1 MLANNNNYM
10 AFNNFIEMPEFPY
23 KIIKVLLTD
32 TSKESEDF
40 WKLLKYT
47 DIDALKKDN
56 LTLKEK
62 QALVWQGESV
72 EQNFN
77 VFLKPMIGSAM
88 DTADAQTQ
96 LRLYRYN
103 TIPTNQYEATICF
116 EADFITN
123 EKTSLVRRD
132 KILCERTD
140 VMESLFLSVMNG
152 RDIEIGSGVFQF
164 NRELSRSCNSQLNIG
179 NSKSFYGRSLILAL
193 TFISAESGDGC
204 G

>member
-1 MLANNNNYM
+1 MLANENNYM
-10 AFNNFIEMPEFPY
+10 AFNNFSEMPDLPY
-23 KIIKVLLTD
+23 KIIEVLLTD
-32 TSKESEDF
+32 TSQDAEDF

-47 DIDALKKDN
+47 EVNALKQKN

-62 QALVWQGESV
+62 KAMIWQGESI

-77 VFLKPMIGSAM
+77 VFLKPLIGSAM
-88 DTADAQTQ
+88 DSAEAQTQ

-103 TIPTNQYEATICF
+103 TVPTTQFEAIVCF
-116 EADFITN
+116 EADFVTN
-123 EKTSLVRRD
+123 EKTSLVRRN

-140 VMESLFLSVMNG
+140 VMEALFLSVMNG

-193 TFISAESGDGC
+193 QFVGADNGGGC

>member
-1 MLANNNNYM
+1 MLANENNYM
-10 AFNNFIEMPEFPY
+10 AFNNFSEMPYFPY
-23 KIIKVLLTD
+23 KIIEVLLTD
-32 TSKESEDF
+32 TSQDAEDF

-47 DIDALKKDN
+47 EVNALKQKN

-62 QALVWQGESV
+62 KAMIWQGESI

-77 VFLKPMIGSAM
+77 VFLKPLIGSAM
-88 DTADAQTQ
+88 DSAEAQTQ

-103 TIPTNQYEATICF
+103 TIPTTQFEAIVCF
-116 EADFITN
+116 EADFVTN
-123 EKTSLVRRD
+123 EKTSLVRRN

-140 VMESLFLSVMNG
+140 VMEALFLSVMNG

-193 TFISAESGDGC
+193 QFVGADSGGGC

>member
-1 MLANNNNYM
+1 MLANENNYM
-10 AFNNFIEMPEFPY
+10 AFNNFSEMPDLPY
-23 KIIKVLLTD
+23 KIIEVLLTD
-32 TSKESEDF
+32 TSQDAEDF

-47 DIDALKKDN
+47 EVNALKQKN

-62 QALVWQGESV
+62 KAMIWQGESI

-77 VFLKPMIGSAM
+77 VFLKPLIGSAM
-88 DTADAQTQ
+88 DSAEAQTQ

-103 TIPTNQYEATICF
+103 TVPTTQFEAIVCF
-116 EADFITN
+116 EADFVTN
-123 EKTSLVRRD
+123 EKTSLVRRN

-152 RDIEIGSGVFQF
+152 RDIEIRSGVFQF
-164 NRELSRSCNSQLNIG
+164 NREMSRSCNSQLNIG

-193 TFISAESGDGC
+193 QFVGADSGGGC

>member
-1 MLANNNNYM
+1 MLANENNYM
-10 AFNNFIEMPEFPY
+10 AFNNFSEMPDLPY
-23 KIIKVLLTD
+23 KIIEVLLTD
-32 TSKESEDF
+32 TSQDAEDF

-47 DIDALKKDN
+47 EVNALKQKN

-62 QALVWQGESV
+62 KAMIWQGESI

-77 VFLKPMIGSAM
+77 VFLKPLIGSAM
-88 DTADAQTQ
+88 DSAEAQTQ

-103 TIPTNQYEATICF
+103 TVPTTQFEAIVCF
-116 EADFITN
+116 EADFVTN
-123 EKTSLVRRD
+123 EKTSLVRRN

-140 VMESLFLSVMNG
+140 VMEALFLSVMNG

-179 NSKSFYGRSLILAL
+179 NSKSFYGRSLVLAL
-193 TFISAESGDGC
+193 QFVGADNGGGC

>member
-1 MLANNNNYM
+1 MLANENNYM
-10 AFNNFIEMPEFPY
+10 AFNNFSEMPDLPY
-23 KIIKVLLTD
+23 KIIEVLLTD
-32 TSKESEDF
+32 TSQDAEDF

-47 DIDALKKDN
+47 EVNALKQKN

-62 QALVWQGESV
+62 KAMIWQGESI

-77 VFLKPMIGSAM
+77 VFLKPLIGSAM
-88 DTADAQTQ
+88 DSAEAQTQ

-103 TIPTNQYEATICF
+103 TVPTTQFEAIVCF
-116 EADFITN
+116 EADFVTN
-123 EKTSLVRRD
+123 EKTSLVRRN

-140 VMESLFLSVMNG
+140 VMEALFLSVMNG

-164 NRELSRSCNSQLNIG
+164 NREMSRSCNSQLNIG

-193 TFISAESGDGC
+193 QFVGADSGGGC

>member
-1 MLANNNNYM
+1 MLANENNYM
-10 AFNNFIEMPEFPY
+10 DFNNFSEMPDFPY
-23 KIIKVLLTD
+23 KIIEVLLTD
-32 TSKESEDF
+32 TSQDAEDF

-47 DIDALKKDN
+47 EVNALKQKN

-62 QALVWQGESV
+62 KAMIWQGESI

-77 VFLKPMIGSAM
+77 VFLKPLIGSAM
-88 DTADAQTQ
+88 DSAEAQTQ

-103 TIPTNQYEATICF
+103 TIPTTQFEAIVCF
-116 EADFITN
+116 EADFVTN
-123 EKTSLVRRD
+123 EKTSLVRRN

-140 VMESLFLSVMNG
+140 VMEALFLSVMNG

-193 TFISAESGDGC
+193 QFVGADSGGGC

>member
-1 MLANNNNYM
+1 MLANENNYM
-10 AFNNFIEMPEFPY
+10 DFNNFSEMPDFPY
-23 KIIKVLLTD
+23 KIIEVLLTD
-32 TSKESEDF
+32 TSQDAEDF

-47 DIDALKKDN
+47 EVNALKQKN

-62 QALVWQGESV
+62 KAMIWQGESI

-77 VFLKPMIGSAM
+77 VFLKPLIGSAM
-88 DTADAQTQ
+88 DSAEAQTQ

-103 TIPTNQYEATICF
+103 TVPTTQFEAIVCF
-116 EADFITN
+116 EADFVTN
-123 EKTSLVRRD
+123 EKTSLVRRN

-140 VMESLFLSVMNG
+140 VMEALFLSVMNG

-193 TFISAESGDGC
+193 QFVGADSGGGC

>member
-1 MLANNNNYM
+1 MLANENNYM
-10 AFNNFIEMPEFPY
+10 AFNNFSEMPDLPY
-23 KIIKVLLTD
+23 KIIEVLLTD
-32 TSKESEDF
+32 TSQDAEDF

-47 DIDALKKDN
+47 EVNALKQKN

-62 QALVWQGESV
+62 KAMIWQGESI

-77 VFLKPMIGSAM
+77 VFLKPLIGSAM
-88 DTADAQTQ
+88 DSAEAQTQ

-103 TIPTNQYEATICF
+103 TVPTTQFEAIVCF
-116 EADFITN
+116 EADFVTN
-123 EKTSLVRRD
+123 EKTSLVRRN

-140 VMESLFLSVMNG
+140 VMEALFLSVMNG

-193 TFISAESGDGC
+193 QFVGADSGG
-204 G
+204 GGG

>member
-1 MLANNNNYM
+1 MLANENNYM
-10 AFNNFIEMPEFPY
+10 AFNNFSEMPDLPY
-23 KIIKVLLTD
+23 KIIEVLLTD
-32 TSKESEDF
+32 TSQDAEDF

-47 DIDALKKDN
+47 EVNALKQKN

-62 QALVWQGESV
+62 KAMIWQGESI

-77 VFLKPMIGSAM
+77 VFLKPLIGSAM
-88 DTADAQTQ
+88 DSAEAQTQ

-103 TIPTNQYEATICF
+103 TVPTTQFEAIVCF
-116 EADFITN
+116 EADFVTN
-123 EKTSLVRRD
+123 EKTSLVRRN

-140 VMESLFLSVMNG
+140 VMEALFLSVMNG

-179 NSKSFYGRSLILAL
+179 NSKSFYGRSLIMAL
-193 TFISAESGDGC
+193 NFVSADSGGSC

>member
-1 MLANNNNYM
+1 MLANENNYM
-10 AFNNFIEMPEFPY
+10 AFNNFLEMPDFPY
-23 KIIKVLLTD
+23 KIIEVLLTD
-32 TSKESEDF
+32 TSQDAEDF

-47 DIDALKKDN
+47 EVNALKQKN

-62 QALVWQGESV
+62 KAMIWQGESI

-77 VFLKPMIGSAM
+77 VFLKPLIGSAM
-88 DTADAQTQ
+88 DSAEAQTQ

-103 TIPTNQYEATICF
+103 TIPTTQFEAIVCF
-116 EADFITN
+116 EADFVTN
-123 EKTSLVRRD
+123 EKTSLVRRN

-140 VMESLFLSVMNG
+140 VMEALFLSVMNG

-193 TFISAESGDGC
+193 QFIGADSGGGC

>member
-1 MLANNNNYM
+1 MLANENNYM
-10 AFNNFIEMPEFPY
+10 AFNIFSEMPDFPY
-23 KIIKVLLTD
+23 KIIEVLLID
-32 TSKESEDF
+32 TSQDAEDF

-47 DIDALKKDN
+47 EVNALKQKN

-62 QALVWQGESV
+62 KAMIWQGESI

-77 VFLKPMIGSAM
+77 VFLKPLIGSAM
-88 DTADAQTQ
+88 DSAEAQTQ

-103 TIPTNQYEATICF
+103 TVPTTQFEAIVCF
-116 EADFITN
+116 EADFVTN
-123 EKTSLVRRD
+123 EKTSLIRRN

-140 VMESLFLSVMNG
+140 VMEALFLSVMNG

-193 TFISAESGDGC
+193 QFVGADSGGGC

>member
-1 MLANNNNYM
+1 MLANENNYM
-10 AFNNFIEMPEFPY
+10 AFNNFSEMPDLPY
-23 KIIKVLLTD
+23 KIIEVLLTD
-32 TSKESEDF
+32 TSQDAEDF

-47 DIDALKKDN
+47 EVNALKQKN

-62 QALVWQGESV
+62 KAMIWQGESI

-77 VFLKPMIGSAM
+77 VFLKPLIGSAM
-88 DTADAQTQ
+88 DSAEAQTQ

-103 TIPTNQYEATICF
+103 TVPTTQFEAIVCF
-116 EADFITN
+116 EADFVTN
-123 EKTSLVRRD
+123 EKTSLVRRN

-193 TFISAESGDGC
+193 QFVGADSGGGC

>member
-1 MLANNNNYM
+1 MLANGNNYL
-10 AFNNFIEMPEFPY
+10 AFNNFVEMPDFPY
-23 KIIKVLLTD
+23 KIIETLLTD

-47 DIDALKKDN
+47 EIDALEKEN
-56 LTLKEK
+56 LTLEEK

-72 EQNFN
+72 EQDYN

-88 DTADAQTQ
+88 DSADAQTQ

-103 TIPTNQYEATICF
+103 TIPTNQYKAIICF

-123 EKTSLVRRD
+123 EKTSLVRR
-132 KILCERTD
+132 KKVICERTD
-140 VMESLFLSVMNG
+140 VMESLFLSIMNG
-152 RDIEIGSGVFQF
+152 RDIKIGSGVFQF

-193 TFISAESGDGC
+193 QFVGADSGGGC

>member
-1 MLANNNNYM
+1 MLANENNYM
-10 AFNNFIEMPEFPY
+10 AFNNFSEMPDLPY
-23 KIIKVLLTD
+23 KIIEVLLTD
-32 TSKESEDF
+32 TSQDAEDF

-47 DIDALKKDN
+47 EVNALKQKN

-62 QALVWQGESV
+62 KAMIWQGESI

-77 VFLKPMIGSAM
+77 VFLKPLIGSAM
-88 DTADAQTQ
+88 DSAEAQTQ

-103 TIPTNQYEATICF
+103 TIPTTQFEAIVCF
-116 EADFITN
+116 EADFVTN
-123 EKTSLVRRD
+123 EKTSLVRRN

-140 VMESLFLSVMNG
+140 VMEALFLSVMNG

-164 NRELSRSCNSQLNIG
+164 NREMSRSCNSQLNIG

-193 TFISAESGDGC
+193 QFVGADSGGGC

>member
-1 MLANNNNYM
+1 MLANENNYM
-10 AFNNFIEMPEFPY
+10 SFNNFSVMPVFPY
-23 KIIKVLLTD
+23 KIIEVLLTD
-32 TSKESEDF
+32 TSQDAEDF

-47 DIDALKKDN
+47 EVNALKQKN

-62 QALVWQGESV
+62 KAMIWQGESI

-77 VFLKPMIGSAM
+77 VFLKPLIGSAM
-88 DTADAQTQ
+88 DSAEAQTQ

-103 TIPTNQYEATICF
+103 TVPTTQFEAIVCF
-116 EADFITN
+116 EADFVTN
-123 EKTSLVRRD
+123 EKTSLVRRN

-140 VMESLFLSVMNG
+140 VMEALFLSVMNG

-193 TFISAESGDGC
+193 QFVGADSGGGC

>member
-1 MLANNNNYM
+1 MLANENNYM
-10 AFNNFIEMPEFPY
+10 AFNNFSEMPDLPY
-23 KIIKVLLTD
+23 KIIEVLLTD
-32 TSKESEDF
+32 TSQDAEDF

-47 DIDALKKDN
+47 EVNALKQKN

-62 QALVWQGESV
+62 KAMIWQGESI

-77 VFLKPMIGSAM
+77 VFLKPLIGSAM
-88 DTADAQTQ
+88 DSAEAQTQ

-103 TIPTNQYEATICF
+103 TVPTTQFEAIVCF
-116 EADFITN
+116 EADFVTN
-123 EKTSLVRRD
+123 EKTSLVRRN

-140 VMESLFLSVMNG
+140 VMEALFLSVMNG

-193 TFISAESGDGC
+193 QFVGADSGGGC

>member
-1 MLANNNNYM
+1 MLANENNYM
-10 AFNNFIEMPEFPY
+10 AFNNFSEMPDLPY
-23 KIIKVLLTD
+23 KIIEALLTD
-32 TSKESEDF
+32 TSQDAEDF

-47 DIDALKKDN
+47 EVNALKQKN

-62 QALVWQGESV
+62 KAMIWQGESI

-77 VFLKPMIGSAM
+77 VFLKPLIGSAM
-88 DTADAQTQ
+88 DSAEAQTQ

-103 TIPTNQYEATICF
+103 TVPTTQFEAIVCF
-116 EADFITN
+116 EADFVTN
-123 EKTSLVRRD
+123 EKTSLVRRN

-140 VMESLFLSVMNG
+140 VMEALFLSVMNG

-193 TFISAESGDGC
+193 QFVGADSGGGC

>member
-1 MLANNNNYM
+1 MLANENNYM
-10 AFNNFIEMPEFPY
+10 DFNNFSEMPDFPY
-23 KIIKVLLTD
+23 KIIEVLLTD
-32 TSKESEDF
+32 TSQDAEDF

-47 DIDALKKDN
+47 EVNALKQKN

-62 QALVWQGESV
+62 KALIWQGESI

-77 VFLKPMIGSAM
+77 VFLKPLIGSAM
-88 DTADAQTQ
+88 DSAEAQTQ

-103 TIPTNQYEATICF
+103 TIPTTQFEAIVCF
-116 EADFITN
+116 EADFVTN
-123 EKTSLVRRD
+123 EKTSLVRRN

-140 VMESLFLSVMNG
+140 VMEALFLSVMNG

-193 TFISAESGDGC
+193 QFVGADSGGGC

>member
-1 MLANNNNYM
+1 MLANENNYM
-10 AFNNFIEMPEFPY
+10 SFNNFSEMPDFPY
-23 KIIKVLLTD
+23 KIIEVLLTD
-32 TSKESEDF
+32 TSQDAEDF

-47 DIDALKKDN
+47 EVNALKQKN

-62 QALVWQGESV
+62 KAMIWQGESI

-77 VFLKPMIGSAM
+77 VFLKPLIGSAM
-88 DTADAQTQ
+88 DSAEAQTQ

-103 TIPTNQYEATICF
+103 TVPTTQFEAIVCF
-116 EADFITN
+116 EADFVTN
-123 EKTSLVRRD
+123 EKTSLVRRN

-140 VMESLFLSVMNG
+140 VMEALFLSVMNG

-193 TFISAESGDGC
+193 QFVGVDSGGGC

>member
-1 MLANNNNYM
+1 MLANENNYM
-10 AFNNFIEMPEFPY
+10 AFNNFSEMPDLPY
-23 KIIKVLLTD
+23 KIIEVLLTD
-32 TSKESEDF
+32 TSQDAEDF

-47 DIDALKKDN
+47 EVNALKQKN

-62 QALVWQGESV
+62 KAMIWQGESI

-77 VFLKPMIGSAM
+77 VFLKPLIGSAM
-88 DTADAQTQ
+88 DSAEAQTQ

-103 TIPTNQYEATICF
+103 TVPTTQFEAIVCF
-116 EADFITN
+116 EADFVTN
-123 EKTSLVRRD
+123 EKTSLVRRN

-140 VMESLFLSVMNG
+140 VMEALFLSVMNG
-152 RDIEIGSGVFQF
+152 RDIKIGSGVFQF

-193 TFISAESGDGC
+193 QFVGADSGGGC

>member
-1 MLANNNNYM
+1 MLANDNNYM
-10 AFNNFIEMPEFPY
+10 AFNNFIEMPDFPY
-23 KIIKVLLTD
+23 KIIEVLLTD

-56 LTLKEK
+56 LSLEEK
-62 QALVWQGESV
+62 QALVWKGESI
-72 EQNFN
+72 EQKFN
-77 VFLKPMIGSAM
+77 VFLKPMIGSSL
-88 DTADAQTQ
+88 DSADAQTQ

-103 TIPTNQYEATICF
+103 TMPTNPYEAIICF

-123 EKTSLVRRD
+123 EKTSLIRRN

-152 RDIEIGSGVFQF
+152 RDIKIGSGVFQF
-164 NRELSRSCNSQLNIG
+164 NRQLSRSCNSQLNIG

-193 TFISAESGDGC
+193 QFISAETDGGC

>member
-1 MLANNNNYM
+1 MLANENNYM
-10 AFNNFIEMPEFPY
+10 TFNNFSEMPDFPY
-23 KIIKVLLTD
+23 KIIEVLLTD
-32 TSKESEDF
+32 TSQDAEDF

-47 DIDALKKDN
+47 EVNALKQKN

-62 QALVWQGESV
+62 KAMIWQGESI

-77 VFLKPMIGSAM
+77 VFLKPLIGSAM
-88 DTADAQTQ
+88 DSAEAQTQ

-103 TIPTNQYEATICF
+103 TVPTTQFEAIVCF
-116 EADFITN
+116 EADFVTN
-123 EKTSLVRRD
+123 EKTSLVRRN

-140 VMESLFLSVMNG
+140 VMEALFLSVMNG

-193 TFISAESGDGC
+193 QFVGADSGGGC

>member
-1 MLANNNNYM
+1 MLANENNYM
-10 AFNNFIEMPEFPY
+10 AFNDFSEIPDLPY
-23 KIIKVLLTD
+23 KIIEVLLTD
-32 TSKESEDF
+32 TSQDAEDF

-47 DIDALKKDN
+47 EVNALKQKN

-62 QALVWQGESV
+62 RAMIWQGESI

-77 VFLKPMIGSAM
+77 VFLKPLIGSAM
-88 DTADAQTQ
+88 DSAEAQTQ

-103 TIPTNQYEATICF
+103 TTPTTQFEAIVCF
-116 EADFITN
+116 EADFVTN
-123 EKTSLVRRD
+123 EKTSLVRRN

-140 VMESLFLSVMNG
+140 VMEALFLSVMNG

-193 TFISAESGDGC
+193 QFVGADSGGSC

>member
-1 MLANNNNYM
+1 MLANENNYM
-10 AFNNFIEMPEFPY
+10 AFNDFSEMPDFPY
-23 KIIKVLLTD
+23 KIIEVLLTD
-32 TSKESEDF
+32 TSQNAEDF

-47 DIDALKKDN
+47 EVNALKQKN

-62 QALVWQGESV
+62 KAMIWQGESI

-77 VFLKPMIGSAM
+77 VFLKPLIGSAM
-88 DTADAQTQ
+88 DSAEAQTQ

-103 TIPTNQYEATICF
+103 TTPTTQFKAIVCF
-116 EADFITN
+116 EADFVTN
-123 EKTSLVRRD
+123 EKTSLVRRN

-140 VMESLFLSVMNG
+140 IMEALFLSVMNG

-193 TFISAESGDGC
+193 QFVGADSGGSC

>member
-1 MLANNNNYM
+1 MLANENNYM
-10 AFNNFIEMPEFPY
+10 VFNNFSEMPDFPY
-23 KIIKVLLTD
+23 KIIEVLLTD
-32 TSKESEDF
+32 TSQDAEDF

-47 DIDALKKDN
+47 EVNALKQKN

-62 QALVWQGESV
+62 MAMVWQGESV

-77 VFLKPMIGSAM
+77 VFLKPLIGSAM
-88 DTADAQTQ
+88 DSAEAQTQ

-103 TIPTNQYEATICF
+103 TTPTTQFEAIVCF
-116 EADFITN
+116 EADFVTN
-123 EKTSLVRRD
+123 EKTSLVRRN

-140 VMESLFLSVMNG
+140 VMEALFLSVMNG

-164 NRELSRSCNSQLNIG
+164 NRGLSRSCNSQLNIG

-193 TFISAESGDGC
+193 QFVGADSGGGC

>member
-1 MLANNNNYM
+1 MLANENNYM
-10 AFNNFIEMPEFPY
+10 AFNNFSEMPDLPY
-23 KIIKVLLTD
+23 KIIEALLTD
-32 TSKESEDF
+32 TSQDAEDF

-47 DIDALKKDN
+47 EVNALKQKN

-62 QALVWQGESV
+62 KAMIWQGESI

-77 VFLKPMIGSAM
+77 VFLKPLIGSAM
-88 DTADAQTQ
+88 DSAEAQTQ

-103 TIPTNQYEATICF
+103 TIPTTQFEAIVCF
-116 EADFITN
+116 EADFVTN
-123 EKTSLVRRD
+123 EKTSLVRRN

-140 VMESLFLSVMNG
+140 VMEALFLSVMNG

-193 TFISAESGDGC
+193 QFVGADSGGGC

>member
-1 MLANNNNYM
+1 MLANENNYM
-10 AFNNFIEMPEFPY
+10 AFNNFSEMPDLPY
-23 KIIKVLLTD
+23 KIIEVLLTD
-32 TSKESEDF
+32 TSQDAEDF

-47 DIDALKKDN
+47 EVNALKQKN

-62 QALVWQGESV
+62 KAMIWQGESI

-77 VFLKPMIGSAM
+77 VFLKPLIGSSM
-88 DTADAQTQ
+88 DSAEAQTQ

-103 TIPTNQYEATICF
+103 TVPTTQFEAIVCF
-116 EADFITN
+116 EADFVTN
-123 EKTSLVRRD
+123 EKTSLVRRN

-140 VMESLFLSVMNG
+140 VMEALFLSVMNG

-193 TFISAESGDGC
+193 QFVGADSGGGC